1 MARLSAA
8 LTLDQVAKAVRLSP
22 SELSRIER
30 GVAPWVDVGVLGR
43 IAIVVGQD
51 LSLRLYPAGEPL
63 RDLAHL
69 RLTEAFR
76 SVLGAALIVRA
87 EVPIGDDRDLR
98 AWDLTIADQARRR
111 CGVELE
117 TRFVDVQDQL
127 RRLTR
132 KVADGGLDRVLLV
145 LADTRSNRAAIRAA
159 AGLLSTTFVID
170 DAAAYAALARGE
182 VPPRDALILVK
193 VPSRSAV
200 PRQKPTRGTAS
211 GTAPA
216 VRRQSRH

>member
-1 MARLSAA
+1 M
-8 LTLDQVAKAVRLSP
+8 
-22 SELSRIER
+22 
-30 GVAPWVDVGVLGR
+30 LGR
-43 IAIVVGQD
+43 IATVVGLD
-51 LSLRLYPAGEPL
+51 VSFRLYPAGEPL

-76 SVLGAALIVRA
+76 SLLGQELVVRA
-87 EVPIGDDRDLR
+87 EVPIGDQRDLR
-98 AWDLTIADQARRR
+98 AWDLTLADQSLRT

-145 LADTRSNRAAIRAA
+145 VADTRSNRAAIRAA
-159 AGLLSTTFVID
+159 GALVGTTFAID
-170 DAAAYAALARGE
+170 DPAAYEALARGS

-193 VPSRSAV
+193 LPSRSAV
-200 PRQKPTRGTAS
+200 PRQESTSDTGSRPAS
-211 GTAPA
+211 A
-216 VRRQSRH
+216 VPRQSRH